1 MYVCIYISIFFNVE
15 MIHNSENA
23 TIHDICNVMDV
34 NMFLDICDVR
44 AGGELPPGKER
55 KREREERKDSGR
67 GSGEN
72 EREHKQVSRLALFL
86 SPPSISSINVT
97 LPLAVPKPHRQFK
110 ESRPK

>member
-1 MYVCIYISIFFNVE
+1 MYVYDANDIINVRY
-15 MIHNSENA
+15 
-23 TIHDICNVMDV
+23 V
-34 NMFLDICDVR
+34 NMCIDICDVTR
-44 AGGELPPGKER
+44 GGEHLVRREGERNGGGEKEKSSSGGR
-55 KREREERKDSGR
+55 GRGSGR